1 MRMHTQRRDEGTH
14 AQSPYATLDS
24 SEHSSLMNAMLLL
37 FRTATGDGWF
47 DLIYDASIAPPFC
60 TPTVPAG
67 ATMADG
73 LFLLHDHKGDC
84 G

>member
-1 MRMHTQRRDEGTH
+1 MRTQRRHAGTD
-14 AQSPYATLDS
+14 ALSPYATLDTHQ
-24 SEHSSLMNAMLLL
+24 HSTLMNAMLLL

-60 TPTVPAG
+60 TSTVPAG

-73 LFLLHDHKGDC
+73 HVLLHEHKGDC

>member
-1 MRMHTQRRDEGTH
+1 
-14 AQSPYATLDS
+14 
-24 SEHSSLMNAMLLL
+24 MNAMLLL

-60 TPTVPAG
+60 TSTVPAG

-73 LFLLHDHKGDC
+73 HVLLHEHKGDC